1 MDPHPS
7 PDDPIYQAYR
17 RAHESRE
24 WRPGAE
30 AGEAFFRP
38 FTDFVL
44 RCHREGGFAA
54 PGEAPLLEVGC
65 GMGWSA
71 ATFRAAGFR
80 TVGADLSVRAFL
92 PGVGPGLAAVEADAT
107 RLPFADAAF
116 GVVAAHAVIEHVPD
130 PRAMLA
136 EMARVLRP
144 GGLLCVVGP
153 NLLSPA
159 VSLRAA
165 LVHAWRHR
173 PVRRVFLRDAAMD
186 RHPAGDTVPEA
197 VAAGVRHAALLA
209 RKWAAREPTFHF
221 REPDL
226 RPPLGGDKDACYL
239 ANPVDL
245 LRALPRLGCTVIRNG
260 RHGRPGWTALLAGG
274 TWIAARKD
282 GPAR

>member
-1 MDPHPS
+1 MDPQPS
-7 PDDPIYQAYR
+7 PNDAIYQTYR

-24 WRPGAE
+24 WRPGAD

-44 RCHREGGFAA
+44 RCHRELGGPG

-71 ATFRAAGFR
+71 RTFREAGFR

-92 PGVGPGLAAVEADAT
+92 PGVQPGLAAVEADAT

-116 GVVAAHAVIEHVPD
+116 GVVAAHAVIEHVPA
-130 PRAMLA
+130 PERMLA

-144 GGLLCVVGP
+144 GGLLFVVGP

-165 LVHAWRHR
+165 LKHAWRQR
-173 PVRRVFLRDAAMD
+173 PARRIFLREAGMD

-197 VAAGVRHAALLA
+197 VAATARHAALLA
-209 RKWAAREPTFHF
+209 AKLLSRAPSWHF

-245 LRALPRLGCTVIRNG
+245 LRALPKLGCTVLRNG

-274 TWIAARKD
+274 TWIAARRD
-282 GPAR
+282 A